1 MKVAVLIKQVP
12 DTTARI
18 SIAGGSVD
26 EGSISKWTISPY
38 DEYALEAA
46 LKLQSE
52 SGAKVVAITL
62 GPQRS
67 SKSLIDAAAVGADEL
82 IHVLYEGAAGS
93 LSLQGAL
100 AAAVRKSE
108 ADIVLAGKQAA
119 DTNSGSTAPGVA
131 QVLGLPCVGLVSE
144 VKAVDGNFV
153 ATRSTSSGME
163 RVSVNGPCVF
173 AFDKGDEELR
183 RPNVRGIMMAKKKPI
198 ESLSPADLGVSMED
212 GGVNVE
218 SVGYPPEKPAGQTF
232 QGAASASE
240 VVTKLREEANVI

>member
-1 MKVAVLIKQVP
+1 VKVAVLIKQVP

-82 IHVLYEGAAGS
+82 MHVLYEG
-93 LSLQGAL
+93 
-100 AAAVRKSE
+100 E
-108 ADIVLAGKQAA
+108 C
-119 DTNSGSTAPGVA
+119 SGGCCP
-131 QVLGLPCVGLVSE
+131 
-144 VKAVDGNFV
+144 
-153 ATRSTSSGME
+153 
-163 RVSVNGPCVF
+163 
-173 AFDKGDEELR
+173 
-183 RPNVRGIMMAKKKPI
+183 
-198 ESLSPADLGVSMED
+198 
-212 GGVNVE
+212 
-218 SVGYPPEKPAGQTF
+218 
-232 QGAASASE
+232 
-240 VVTKLREEANVI
+240 

>member
-18 SIAGGSVD
+18 SISGGLVD

-82 IHVLYEGAAGS
+82 MHVLYEGDTGS
-93 LSLQGAL
+93 LSLQSAL

-131 QVLGLPCVGLVSE
+131 QMLGLPCVGLVSE
-144 VKAVDGNFV
+144 VKVVDFFGHGTCFGEWPM
-153 ATRSTSSGME
+153 RICI
-163 RVSVNGPCVF
+163 RQ
-173 AFDKGDEELR
+173 R
-183 RPNVRGIMMAKKKPI
+183 
-198 ESLSPADLGVSMED
+198 
-212 GGVNVE
+212 
-218 SVGYPPEKPAGQTF
+218 
-232 QGAASASE
+232 
-240 VVTKLREEANVI
+240 